1 MGQIILDNRNGIN
14 YSVCDFHRVVLPYSR
29 QFSSQPKH
37 NVFVFNG
44 VPTKGKEGFLA
55 LKNLG
60 FKMVM
65 DLDDSLVI
73 PKGHML
79 EGIFESGIRE
89 HLKWFLEHSDLVTTT
104 TPALQVELS
113 QYNDNVHIIP
123 NGLPYDEGQFVLTRD
138 RYSKTPLVWAGSE
151 THKQDLAILPDFGKD
166 LTICGFRRDSEVL
179 SSREWS
185 LIRENVAPTC
195 VYEGVRPYANYM
207 ESYDGHQISLA
218 PLIDNVF
225 NNAKSNLKILEAG
238 AKGLPLICSP
248 RENYHTQEF
257 KDLLFFAE
265 TPSEWKDV
273 TEYLLSAPDVCM
285 EKGLALA
292 KYVRTHYHIDVLNE
306 RRRLLFEEL

>member
-1 MGQIILDNRNGIN
+1 M
-14 YSVCDFHRVVLPYSR
+14 C
-29 QFSSQPKH
+29 
-37 NVFVFNG
+37 
-44 VPTKGKEGFLA
+44 
-55 LKNLG
+55 
-60 FKMVM
+60 
-65 DLDDSLVI
+65 
-73 PKGHML
+73 
-79 EGIFESGIRE
+79 
-89 HLKWFLEHSDLVTTT
+89 
-104 TPALQVELS
+104 
-113 QYNDNVHIIP
+113 
-123 NGLPYDEGQFVLTRD
+123 
-138 RYSKTPLVWAGSE
+138 
-151 THKQDLAILPDFGKD
+151 
-166 LTICGFRRDSEVL
+166 FRRDSEVL

-265 TPSEWKDV
+265 TPSEWKDI

>member
-1 MGQIILDNRNGIN
+1 MSNKKWSKLKIDAKPHSG
-14 YSVCDFHRVVLPYSR
+14 CDYHRIVMPFNNHNL
-29 QFSSQPKH
+29 QPKKD
-37 NVFVFNG
+37 VVVFNRIHSKGAEYVLSLKRQG
-44 VPTKGKEGFLA
+44 VKI
-55 LKNLG
+55 
-60 FKMVM
+60 VV
-65 DLDDSLVI
+65 DLDDFYQLNPEHYLASLYESNTHAIVAMVKLADVVI
-73 PKGHML
+73 
-79 EGIFESGIRE
+79 
-89 HLKWFLEHSDLVTTT
+89 VTTEYL
-104 TPALQVELS
+104 AYKIRHL
-113 QYNDNVHIIP
+113 NRNVVVIR
-123 NGLPYDEGQFVLTRD
+123 NALPYDEGQFVLTRD

-185 LIRENVAPTC
+185 VIRENVAPTC

-218 PLIDNVF
+218 PLLDNVF

-265 TPSEWKDV
+265 TPSEWKDI